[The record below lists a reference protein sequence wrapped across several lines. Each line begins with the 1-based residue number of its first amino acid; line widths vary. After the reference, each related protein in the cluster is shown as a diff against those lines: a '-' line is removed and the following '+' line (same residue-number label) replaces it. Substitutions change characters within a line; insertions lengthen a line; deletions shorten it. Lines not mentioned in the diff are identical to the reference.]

1 MVATPKRKTGE
12 AVTPPPAHDT
22 LRAVS
27 PESRPAR
34 ELDTAPP
41 AVSAEHPTPAP
52 GDAVPARG
60 PDATAGAPSA
70 DAATPAATATENG
83 QGAAGAKGAPAAISL
98 RREAGEG
105 RDLAV
110 PRPWAEGRRSCPFFE
125 DGELHSLQSRA
136 IAYLRAG
143 VAVRFQGPA
152 GTGKTAMALRVA
164 HALGR
169 PVAFLTGHSRM
180 TPDDLIGRESG
191 VRSSRIEDKYIASV
205 RRTET
210 RTRADWQE
218 GPLASAMRHGQTLV
232 YDEFTRAPPEAN
244 AALLSVLEEGVLVVQ
259 HPERGRDILAAAPD
273 FRLVL
278 TSNPA
283 DYRGTA
289 EAPDA
294 LLDRLVTF
302 ELAAHAVETEIG
314 IVSAATGIPRPQAER
329 VVTLLRTLRLREG
342 DRVDSAGAH
351 GATGMPVSM
360 RTAILIARLLVAQ
373 GIPADG
379 RDARFVQICA
389 DVLRGR
395 LSRSDTE
402 AAVAACLGD
411 AATSPT
417 SPSGRGSPP

>member
-1 MVATPKRKTGE
+1 MAAPAASGE
-12 AVTPPPAHDT
+12 
-22 LRAVS
+22 
-27 PESRPAR
+27 RP
-34 ELDTAPP
+34 
-41 AVSAEHPTPAP
+41 SPAP
-52 GDAVPARG
+52 GDVAPAPG
-60 PDATAGAPSA
+60 ADATATAGSPTA
-70 DAATPAATATENG
+70 DDATPAATSAPG
-83 QGAAGAKGAPAAISL
+83 SVPGAAEAQGAPAAISL
-98 RREAGEG
+98 RHAAGQG
-105 RDLAV
+105 RDIAV
-110 PRPWAEGRRSCPFFE
+110 PRPWTEAGTSRSFFE

-169 PVAFLTGHSRM
+169 PVAFLTGHSQM
-180 TPDDLIGRESG
+180 TPDDLIGREAG
-191 VRSSRIEDKYIASV
+191 FRSSRIEDKYIASV

-218 GPLASAMRHGQTLV
+218 GPLASAMRLGQTLV

-244 AALLSVLEEGVLVVQ
+244 ATLLSVLEEGVLVVH
-259 HPERGRDILAAAPD
+259 HPERGPDILAASPD

-283 DYRGTA
+283 DYRGTS

-302 ELAAHAVETEIG
+302 ELAGHSAETEAG

-342 DRVDSAGAH
+342 ERVGSAGAP
-351 GATGMPVSM
+351 GAPAMPVSM

-402 AAVAACLGD
+402 AAVAACLGGG
-411 AATSPT
+411 ATSPT